1 MKRARIAIIGGGL
14 AGLYAASLLEQ
25 HGVHDYVLLE
35 ARGDL
40 GGRILSVTAGEADA
54 HGSFDLGPTWFWPTI
69 QPQLDRLVRDLGLER
84 FAQYESGDMLVEHGG
99 LPIQRM
105 RGYINAP
112 PSMRLPGGM
121 AALIGAL
128 RQRLVSPHILAG
140 HVVREVRMP
149 GAQMEVNGVDAQGA
163 SFSWQA
169 EHLLLALP
177 PRLATQTLAFD
188 PPLPPAL
195 ASQWHA
201 TATWM
206 APHAKYVAVYASSFW
221 REYGLSG
228 EARSGR
234 GPMAEI
240 HDASLPGAGAALFG
254 FLGIPA
260 QLRATLGEDALR
272 THCRAQLVRLFG
284 EEAGQPVAEFVKDW
298 AADPFTAT
306 ASDLHAGHGHG
317 QAPDT
322 GPDAGPW
329 VGRLAG
335 IGSEWSPQFPGY
347 LAGAIEA
354 AEAGVTTVLAQ
365 GPRRAA

>member
-1 MKRARIAIIGGGL
+1 MTRARIAIVGGGL

-35 ARGDL
+35 ARGDF
-40 GGRILSVTAGEADA
+40 GGRILSVAAGEADT
-54 HGSFDLGPTWFWPTI
+54 HGRFDLGPTWFWPAI
-69 QPQLDRLVRDLGLER
+69 QPQLDRLVRDLGLAP
-84 FAQYESGDMLVEHGG
+84 FAQYESGDMLVERGG

-112 PSMRLPGGM
+112 PSMRLTGGM
-121 AALIGAL
+121 AALTGAL
-128 RQRLVSPHILAG
+128 RQRLGNPHILAG
-140 HVVREVRMP
+140 HVVREVRMR

-177 PRLATQTLAFD
+177 PRLAMQTLAFD
-188 PPLPPAL
+188 PPLPSAL
-195 ASQWHA
+195 ASQWRA

-206 APHAKYVAVYASSFW
+206 APHAKYVAVYAAPFW
-221 REYGLSG
+221 REHGLSG

-260 QLRATLGEDALR
+260 PLRATLGEDALR

-284 EEAGQPVAEFVKDW
+284 EEAGKPVAECVKDW

-306 ASDLHAGHGHG
+306 ANDLHAGDGHG
-317 QAPDT
+317 QAPAA

-329 VGRLAG
+329 AGRLAG
-335 IGSEWSPQFPGY
+335 IGSEWAPQFPGY

-354 AEAGVTTVLAQ
+354 AEAGVGAVLAR